1 MNERAAPAD
10 AASVALHRIDLDLPP
25 DRVATLAKL
34 LDPEERTRA
43 AAFRSSPARRRFTVR
58 RARVRELLGGYAG
71 CAPDALRFTR
81 NPFGKPALEGS
92 HWSFSLSHSGEFA
105 CLAVADGVEVGCD
118 IERHDPAL
126 ATRDV
131 AERFFTPAEQDALDA
146 FQGDAWTAA
155 FFDCW
160 SRKEAFVKGLGQ
172 GLSYPLDRFDVT
184 LGEPARLARGGS
196 GWAMTAFTPAP
207 GYSGAIVARAGAVL
221 LKMS

>member
-1 MNERAAPAD
+1 MNGSAAPAD
-10 AASVALHRIDLDLPP
+10 AASVALHLIDLDLLPEA
-25 DRVATLAKL
+25 VAVLSEL

-43 AAFRSSPARRRFTVR
+43 AAFRSMPARRRFIVR
-58 RARVRELLGGYAG
+58 RARTRELLAAQAG
-71 CAPDALRFTR
+71 CAPDALSFVR

-92 HWSFSLSHSGEFA
+92 NWRFSLSHSGDLA

-131 AERFFTPAEQDALDA
+131 AERFFTPAEQDALA
-146 FQGDAWTAA
+146 SFEREAWTVA
-155 FFDCW
+155 FFNCW

-196 GWAMTAFTPAP
+196 GWAMVAFTPAP
-207 GYSGAIVARAGAVL
+207 GYSGAVVARAGAIRI
-221 LKMS
+221 S